1 MVVFLFFLTFLLST
15 VFAQTQ
21 DCDNLSGRYFCIDS
35 DTLKE
40 RIDWCWCY
48 YGDNPGRWILDPYA
62 FVDGGYVA
70 TQIFF
75 DPKKSDLWGRYWDT
89 AVRSNVCSPTT
100 HFPVYIDIFPFTNL
114 L

>member
-1 MVVFLFFLTFLLST
+1 MVFLFFLTFLLST

-21 DCDNLSGRYFCIDS
+21 DCDNLSVMYFCIDS

-75 DPKKSDLWGRYWDT
+75 DPKIPDYGVDT
-89 AVRSNVCSPTT
+89 GIQLFGLMCAPRLLT
-100 HFPVYIDIFPFTNL
+100 FQYI
-114 L
+114 